1 VIALHPDDVRYPLGL
16 RELEPPPDPLWI
28 DGGAGVVGRPGV
40 AIVGTRRM
48 SPYGERVAR
57 ELGAAM
63 ARAGAVVVSG
73 LAQGIDCAA
82 HASAIEAGGPSVAV
96 LGEGITSFLANA
108 RGRRRRL
115 AVALRERGALV
126 SPYPPIVPA
135 RGWMFAKRNA
145 VIAALSRAVV
155 VVEAPAGSGAL
166 ITAADAV
173 RLGRPLFA
181 VPGPLG
187 ARSSEGTNALI
198 ASGAARACL
207 GGDDVARAVGLA
219 PPAAEPNA
227 DPLLDALAAGP
238 LDLDELARRVRGDR
252 SALRS
257 RLVSLVFS
265 GAVVDQGDGRFAR
278 GPGYPVDETARA
290 AFAR

>member
-1 VIALHPDDVRYPLGL
+1 VIALHPHDPGYPAAL
-16 RELEPPPDPLWI
+16 RDLVPAPDPLWLEGLEGI
-28 DGGAGVVGRPGV
+28 LVRPSV

-57 ELGAAM
+57 ELAGAL

-82 HASAIEAGGPSVAV
+82 HGAAIDAGGSSVAV

-115 AVALRERGALV
+115 AVALRAHGALV

-135 RGWMFAKRNA
+135 QGWMFAKRNA
-145 VIAALSRAVV
+145 VIAALSGAVI
-155 VVEAPAGSGAL
+155 VVEAPSGSGAL

-187 ARSSEGTNALI
+187 ATTCEGTNELI

-207 GGDDVARAVGLA
+207 GPDEVARIVGLVAA
-219 PPAAEPNA
+219 PRVATA

-238 LDLDELARRVRGDR
+238 LDLDELARRTRIDQG
-252 SALRS
+252 ALRA
-257 RLVSLVFS
+257 RLVALVFS
-265 GAVVDQGDGRFAR
+265 GAVVDRDGRF
-278 GPGYPVDETARA
+278 GRA
-290 AFAR
+290 G

>member
-1 VIALHPDDVRYPLGL
+1 VIALHPHDPGYPAAL
-16 RELEPPPDPLWI
+16 RDLVPAPDPLWLEGLEGI
-28 DGGAGVVGRPGV
+28 LVRPSV

-57 ELGAAM
+57 ELAGAL

-82 HASAIEAGGPSVAV
+82 HGAAIDAGGSSVAV
-96 LGEGITSFLANA
+96 LGEGITSFLGNA

-115 AVALRERGALV
+115 AAAMRAHGALV
-126 SPYPPIVPA
+126 SPYPPMVPA
-135 RGWMFAKRNA
+135 KGWMFAKRNA
-145 VIAALSRAVV
+145 VIAALARAVIV
-155 VVEAPAGSGAL
+155 AEAPTGSGAL

-187 ARSSEGTNALI
+187 TRTSEGTNELI

-207 GGDDVARAVGLA
+207 GPDEVARIVGLV
-219 PPAAEPNA
+219 AARSVA
-227 DPLLDALAAGP
+227 TGDPLLDALASGP
-238 LDLDELARRVRGDR
+238 LDLDELARRTRIDR
-252 SALRS
+252 SALRA
-257 RLVSLVFS
+257 RLVALVFS
-265 GAVVDQGDGRFAR
+265 GAVVDQGGRF
-278 GPGYPVDETARA
+278 GRA
-290 AFAR
+290 G

>member
-1 VIALHPDDVRYPLGL
+1 MIALHPEDDGYPTAL
-16 RELEPPPDPLWI
+16 RELEPAPDPLWI
-28 DGGAGVVGRPGV
+28 DGDGRTLARPCV

-57 ELGAAM
+57 ELSGAL

-82 HASAIEAGGPSVAV
+82 HASAIDAGGATVAV

-115 AVALRERGALV
+115 AIALRERGALV

-135 RGWMFAKRNA
+135 QGWMFAKRNA

-155 VVEAPAGSGAL
+155 VAEAPHASGAL
-166 ITAADAV
+166 ITAAAAA
-173 RLGRPLFA
+173 RLGRLVFA

-187 ARSSEGTNALI
+187 ARTSEGTNALI
-198 ASGAARACL
+198 ASGAARVCL
-207 GGDDVARAVGLA
+207 GADDVARVIGLVAVSRLTTV
-219 PPAAEPNA
+219 
-227 DPLLDALAAGP
+227 DPVLDALAAGP
-238 LDLDELARRVRGDR
+238 LDLDALAQRMRADR
-252 SALRS
+252 SALRP
-257 RLVSLVFS
+257 RLVSLVLS
-265 GAVVDQGDGRFAR
+265 GAVVDVGDGRFGRAR
-278 GPGYPVDETARA
+278 D
-290 AFAR
+290 

>member
-1 VIALHPDDVRYPLGL
+1 MIAWHPHDPGYPTAL
-16 RELEPPPDPLWI
+16 RELVPAPDPLWL
-28 DGGAGVVGRPGV
+28 DGEVGILDRPSV

-57 ELGAAM
+57 ELAAAL
-63 ARAGAVVVSG
+63 ARAGAVIVSG

-82 HASAIEAGGPSVAV
+82 HGAAIDAGGASVAV

-115 AVALRERGALV
+115 AAALRAHGALV

-135 RGWMFAKRNA
+135 QGWMFAKRNA
-145 VIAALSRAVV
+145 VIAALSRAVIV
-155 VVEAPAGSGAL
+155 AEAPSGSGAL

-187 ARSSEGTNALI
+187 ARNSEGPNELI

-207 GGDDVARAVGLA
+207 GADSVARIIGLVAA
-219 PPAAEPNA
+219 PPSAMMA
-227 DPLLDALAAGP
+227 DPVLDALAAGP
-238 LDLDELARRVRGDR
+238 LDLDELARRSGIDR
-252 SALRS
+252 SALRT
-257 RLVSLVFS
+257 RLVALVFS
-265 GAVVDQGDGRFAR
+265 GAVIDRDGRF
-278 GPGYPVDETARA
+278 GRA
-290 AFAR
+290 G

>member
-1 VIALHPDDVRYPLGL
+1 VIALRPDDDRYPVAL
-16 RELEPPPDPLWI
+16 RDLRPAPDPLWL
-28 DGGAGVVGRPGV
+28 DGDADVLGRPCV

-57 ELGAAM
+57 ELGGAL
-63 ARAGAVVVSG
+63 ARAGAVIVSG

-82 HASAIEAGGPSVAV
+82 HASAIDAGGSSVAV

-115 AVALRERGALV
+115 AVALRVHGALV

-135 RGWMFAKRNA
+135 QGWMFAKRNA

-155 VVEAPAGSGAL
+155 VAEAPEASGAL

-187 ARSSEGTNALI
+187 ARTSEGTNALI
-198 ASGAARACL
+198 ASGAARLCV
-207 GGDDVARAVGLA
+207 GPEDVARAVGLA
-219 PPAAEPNA
+219 AVAPVPIA
-227 DPLLDALAAGP
+227 DPLLNALAAGP
-238 LDLDELARRVRGDR
+238 LDLDELARRTRLDR
-252 SALRS
+252 SALRV
-257 RLVSLVFS
+257 RLVALVFS
-265 GAVVDQGDGRFAR
+265 GAVIDRGDGRFAR
-278 GPGYPVDETARA
+278 GS
-290 AFAR
+290 

>member
-1 VIALHPDDVRYPLGL
+1 VIAWHPHDPEYPAAL
-16 RELEPPPDPLWI
+16 RDLVPAPDPLWL
-28 DGGAGVVGRPGV
+28 DGDPGILDLPSV

-57 ELGAAM
+57 ELAAAL
-63 ARAGAVVVSG
+63 ARAGAVIVSG

-82 HASAIEAGGPSVAV
+82 HGAAIDAGGTSVAV

-115 AVALRERGALV
+115 AVALRAHGALV

-135 RGWMFAKRNA
+135 QGWMFAKRNA
-145 VIAALSRAVV
+145 VIAALSRAVIV
-155 VVEAPAGSGAL
+155 AEAPTGSGAL

-187 ARSSEGTNALI
+187 ARTSEGTNELI
-198 ASGAARACL
+198 GSGAARACL
-207 GGDDVARAVGLA
+207 GPDGVARIIGLVA
-219 PPAAEPNA
+219 GPVAATA

-238 LDLDELARRVRGDR
+238 LDLDELARRTRIDR
-252 SALRS
+252 SALRA
-257 RLVSLVFS
+257 RLVALVFS
-265 GAVVDQGDGRFAR
+265 GAVIDRDGRF
-278 GPGYPVDETARA
+278 GRA
-290 AFAR
+290 G

>member
-1 VIALHPDDVRYPLGL
+1 VIAWHPDDPRYPAGL
-16 RELEPPPDPLWI
+16 RDLVPAPDPLWL
-28 DGGAGVVGRPGV
+28 DGVEGTLDRPGV
-40 AIVGTRRM
+40 TIVGTRRM

-57 ELGAAM
+57 ELAAAL
-63 ARAGAVVVSG
+63 ARAGAVIVSG

-82 HASAIEAGGPSVAV
+82 HAAAVDAGGSSVAV

-115 AVALRERGALV
+115 AGALRAHGALV

-135 RGWMFAKRNA
+135 QGWMFAKRNA
-145 VIAALSRAVV
+145 VIAALSRAVIV
-155 VVEAPAGSGAL
+155 AEAPTGSGAL

-187 ARSSEGTNALI
+187 ARTSEGANELI

-207 GGDDVARAVGLA
+207 GPEAVARIIGLSAA
-219 PPAAEPNA
+219 PSVAPA

-238 LDLDELARRVRGDR
+238 LDIDELVRRTRIDR
-252 SALRS
+252 SALTA
-257 RLVSLVFS
+257 RLVALVFS
-265 GAVVDQGDGRFAR
+265 GAVVDRDGRF
-278 GPGYPVDETARA
+278 GRA
-290 AFAR
+290 G

>member
-1 VIALHPDDVRYPLGL
+1 MIALHRDDAGYPPAL
-16 RELEPPPDPLWI
+16 RELAPPPDPLWLEGDI
-28 DGGAGVVGRPGV
+28 DVLRGPCV

-57 ELGAAM
+57 ELAGAL

-82 HASAIEAGGPSVAV
+82 HASAIEAGGASVAV

-115 AVALRERGALV
+115 AVELRERGAIL

-135 RGWMFAKRNA
+135 QGWMFAKRNA
-145 VIAALSRAVV
+145 VIAALARAVV
-155 VVEAPAGSGAL
+155 VAEAPDRSGAL

-187 ARSSEGTNALI
+187 ARASEGTNALI

-207 GGDDVARAVGLA
+207 GAAEVARAIGLAA
-219 PPAAEPNA
+219 PPARAAA
-227 DPLLDALAAGP
+227 DPLLDVLAAGP
-238 LDLDELARRVRGDR
+238 LDLDELARRMHADR
-252 SALRS
+252 SALRA
-257 RLVSLVFS
+257 
-265 GAVVDQGDGRFAR
+265 GAVVDRGDGRFAR
-278 GPGYPVDETARA
+278 GPG
-290 AFAR
+290 

>member
-1 VIALHPDDVRYPLGL
+1 MIAWHPNDPGYPAAL
-16 RELEPPPDPLWI
+16 RELVPAPDPLWL
-28 DGGAGVVGRPGV
+28 DGEAGILDRPSV

-57 ELGAAM
+57 ELAAAL
-63 ARAGAVVVSG
+63 ARTGAVIVSG

-82 HASAIEAGGPSVAV
+82 HGAAIDAGGASVAV

-115 AVALRERGALV
+115 AAVLRAHGALV

-135 RGWMFAKRNA
+135 QGWMFAKRNA
-145 VIAALSRAVV
+145 VIAALSRAVIL
-155 VVEAPAGSGAL
+155 VEAPIGSGAL

-207 GGDDVARAVGLA
+207 GPEELARVVGLVAA
-219 PPAAEPNA
+219 PSVAVV
-227 DPLLDALAAGP
+227 DPVLDALAAGP
-238 LDLDELARRVRGDR
+238 LDLDELARRTRVDR
-252 SALRS
+252 SALRT
-257 RLVSLVFS
+257 RLVALVLR
-265 GAVVDQGDGRFAR
+265 GAVIDRDGRF
-278 GPGYPVDETARA
+278 GRA
-290 AFAR
+290 G

>member
-1 VIALHPDDVRYPLGL
+1 MIAVHPGDDGYPPALRDLHPA
-16 RELEPPPDPLWI
+16 PDPFWI
-28 DGGAGVVGRPGV
+28 DGDGAVLRGPCV

-57 ELGAAM
+57 ELAAAL
-63 ARAGAVVVSG
+63 ARAGAVVLSG

-82 HASAIEAGGPSVAV
+82 HASAVGAGGASVAV

-115 AVALRERGALV
+115 AVGLKERGALV

-135 RGWMFAKRNA
+135 QGWMFAKRNA

-155 VVEAPAGSGAL
+155 VVEAPERSGAL
-166 ITAADAV
+166 ITAADAI

-187 ARSSEGTNALI
+187 ARTCEGTNRLI
-198 ASGAARACL
+198 ASCAARACL
-207 GGDDVARAVGLA
+207 GADEVAHAIGLGPVSAAVT
-219 PPAAEPNA
+219 A
-227 DPLLDALAAGP
+227 DPLLDALAEGP
-238 LDLDELARRVRGDR
+238 LDLDGLARRVRIDPVR
-252 SALRS
+252 LRA
-257 RLVSLVFS
+257 RLVSLVLS
-265 GAVVDQGDGRFAR
+265 GAVIDRGDGRF
-278 GPGYPVDETARA
+278 GRA
-290 AFAR
+290 AG

>member
-1 VIALHPDDVRYPLGL
+1 VIALHPEDGGYPVGL
-16 RELEPPPDPLWI
+16 HDLVPAPDPLWI
-28 DGGAGVVGRPGV
+28 DGDADVLARPCV

-57 ELGAAM
+57 ELGAALG
-63 ARAGAVVVSG
+63 RAGAVVVSG

-82 HASAIEAGGPSVAV
+82 HASAIEAGGASVAV

-135 RGWMFAKRNA
+135 QGWMFAKRNA

-155 VVEAPAGSGAL
+155 VAEAPDRSGAL
-166 ITAADAV
+166 ITAADAA

-187 ARSSEGTNALI
+187 ARTCEGTNLLI

-207 GGDDVARAVGLA
+207 GPDDVARAIGLVA
-219 PPAAEPNA
+219 PASPAAG
-227 DPLLDALAAGP
+227 DPILEALAAGP
-238 LDLDELARRVRGDR
+238 LDLDELARRLRADR
-252 SALRS
+252 SALRP
-257 RLVSLVFS
+257 RLIAHVLS
-265 GAVVDQGDGRFAR
+265 GSVVDRGDGRFAR
-278 GPGYPVDETARA
+278 GPG
-290 AFAR
+290 

>member
-1 VIALHPDDVRYPLGL
+1 MIALHSDDDGYPTAL
-16 RELEPPPDPLWI
+16 RELEPAPDPLWI
-28 DGGAGVVGRPGV
+28 DGHPETLARTCV

-57 ELGAAM
+57 EVSWAL

-82 HASAIEAGGPSVAV
+82 HASAIEAGGATIAV

-135 RGWMFAKRNA
+135 QGWMFAKRNA

-155 VVEAPAGSGAL
+155 VAEAPHASGAL
-166 ITAADAV
+166 ITAADAA
-173 RLGRPLFA
+173 RLGRPVFA

-187 ARSSEGTNALI
+187 ARTSEGTNALI
-198 ASGAARACL
+198 ASGDARVCL
-207 GGDDVARAVGLA
+207 GPDDVARAVGLIAAA
-219 PPAAEPNA
+219 PPPTV

-238 LDLDELARRVRGDR
+238 LDLDELARRMRADR

-257 RLVSLVFS
+257 RLVSLVLS
-265 GAVVDQGDGRFAR
+265 GAVVDGGDGRFAR
-278 GPGYPVDETARA
+278 APS
-290 AFAR
+290 

>member
-1 VIALHPDDVRYPLGL
+1 MIAWHAHDPGYPAGL
-16 RELEPPPDPLWI
+16 RDLVPAPDPLWL
-28 DGGAGVVGRPGV
+28 DGDEGILDRPSV

-57 ELGAAM
+57 ELAAAL
-63 ARAGAVVVSG
+63 ARAGAVIVSG

-82 HASAIEAGGPSVAV
+82 HGAAIDAGGSSVAV

-115 AVALRERGALV
+115 AAALRAHGALV

-135 RGWMFAKRNA
+135 QGWMFAKRNA
-145 VIAALSRAVV
+145 VIAALSRAVIV
-155 VVEAPAGSGAL
+155 AEAPTGSGAL
-166 ITAADAV
+166 ITAADAI

-187 ARSSEGTNALI
+187 ARTSEGTNELI

-207 GGDDVARAVGLA
+207 GPDEVARIVGLVA
-219 PPAAEPNA
+219 TPSVATA

-238 LDLDELARRVRGDR
+238 LDLDELARRTRIDR
-252 SALRS
+252 SALRA
-257 RLVSLVFS
+257 RLVALVFS
-265 GAVVDQGDGRFAR
+265 GAVVDRDGRF
-278 GPGYPVDETARA
+278 GRA
-290 AFAR
+290 G

>member
-1 VIALHPDDVRYPLGL
+1 MIALHPEDADYPGAL
-16 RELEPPPDPLWI
+16 RDLRPAPDPLWI
-28 DGGAGVVGRPGV
+28 DGDGRILARPCV

-48 SPYGERVAR
+48 SPYGERIAR
-57 ELGAAM
+57 ELGGALT
-63 ARAGAVVVSG
+63 RAGAVVISG

-82 HASAIEAGGPSVAV
+82 HASAIDAGGTSVAV
-96 LGEGITSFLANA
+96 LGEGITSLLANA

-115 AVALRERGALV
+115 AVALRDHGALV

-135 RGWMFAKRNA
+135 HGWMFAKRNA

-155 VVEAPAGSGAL
+155 VVEAPHASGAL

-187 ARSSEGTNALI
+187 ARGSEGTNALV
-198 ASGAARACL
+198 ASGIARACL
-207 GGDDVARAVGLA
+207 GADDVARAVGLA
-219 PPAAEPNA
+219 APARASNA

-238 LDLDELARRVRGDR
+238 LDLDELARRMRIDR
-252 SALRS
+252 SALRA
-257 RLVSLVFS
+257 RLVSLVLS
-265 GAVVDQGDGRFAR
+265 GAVVDRGDGRFGR
-278 GPGYPVDETARA
+278 GAG
-290 AFAR
+290 

>member
-1 VIALHPDDVRYPLGL
+1 VIAWHPHDPGYPVAL
-16 RELEPPPDPLWI
+16 RDLVPAPDPLWF
-28 DGGAGVVGRPGV
+28 DGDEGILDRPSV

-48 SPYGERVAR
+48 TPYGERVAR
-57 ELGAAM
+57 ELAAAL

-82 HASAIEAGGPSVAV
+82 HGAAIDAGGSSVAV

-115 AVALRERGALV
+115 AAVLRANGALV

-135 RGWMFAKRNA
+135 QGWMFAKRNA
-145 VIAALSRAVV
+145 VIAALSRAVIV
-155 VVEAPAGSGAL
+155 AEAPIGSGAL
-166 ITAADAV
+166 ITATDAV

-187 ARSSEGTNALI
+187 ARTSEGTNQLI

-207 GGDDVARAVGLA
+207 GPDEVARIIGLVTM
-219 PPAAEPNA
+219 PRVVMA

-238 LDLDELARRVRGDR
+238 LDLDELARRTRIDR
-252 SALRS
+252 SALRA
-257 RLVSLVFS
+257 RLVALVFS
-265 GAVVDQGDGRFAR
+265 GAVVDRDGRF
-278 GPGYPVDETARA
+278 GRA
-290 AFAR
+290 G

>member
-1 VIALHPDDVRYPLGL
+1 MIALHPEDDGYPTAL
-16 RELEPPPDPLWI
+16 RELEPAPDPLWI
-28 DGGAGVVGRPGV
+28 DGDGRTLARPCV

-57 ELGAAM
+57 ELSGVL

-82 HASAIEAGGPSVAV
+82 HASAIDAGGATVAV

-115 AVALRERGALV
+115 AIALRERGALV

-135 RGWMFAKRNA
+135 QGWMFAKRNA

-155 VVEAPAGSGAL
+155 VAEAPHASGAL
-166 ITAADAV
+166 ITAAAAA
-173 RLGRPLFA
+173 RLGRLVFA

-187 ARSSEGTNALI
+187 ARTSEGTNALI
-198 ASGAARACL
+198 ASGAADACL
-207 GGDDVARAVGLA
+207 GADDVARAIGLVA
-219 PPAAEPNA
+219 VSRLTTV
-227 DPLLDALAAGP
+227 DPVLDALAAGP
-238 LDLDELARRVRGDR
+238 LDLDGLAQRMRADR
-252 SALRS
+252 SALRP
-257 RLVSLVFS
+257 RLVSLVLS
-265 GAVVDQGDGRFAR
+265 GAVVDVGDGRF
-278 GPGYPVDETARA
+278 GRA
-290 AFAR
+290 PD

>member
-1 VIALHPDDVRYPLGL
+1 MIALRPDDPGYPVAL
-16 RELEPPPDPLWI
+16 RDLRPAPDPLWV
-28 DGGAGVVGRPGV
+28 DGDADVLGRPCV

-57 ELGAAM
+57 ELGGAL
-63 ARAGAVVVSG
+63 ARAGAVIVSG

-82 HASAIEAGGPSVAV
+82 HAGAIDAGGSSAAV

-115 AVALRERGALV
+115 GVALRAHGALV

-135 RGWMFAKRNA
+135 QAWMFAKRNA

-155 VVEAPAGSGAL
+155 VAEAPLASGAL

-187 ARSSEGTNALI
+187 ARTSLGTNALI
-198 ASGAARACL
+198 ASGAARLCV
-207 GGDDVARAVGLA
+207 GPEDVARAIGLV
-219 PPAAEPNA
+219 AAASVPTA

-238 LDLDELARRVRGDR
+238 LDLDGLARRTRLDA
-252 SALRS
+252 SALRA
-257 RLVSLVFS
+257 RLVALVFS
-265 GAVVDQGDGRFAR
+265 GAVIDRGDGRFAR
-278 GPGYPVDETARA
+278 GGGQPEGVAARE

>member
-1 VIALHPDDVRYPLGL
+1 MIALHPEDDGYPVAL
-16 RELEPPPDPLWI
+16 RDLMPAPDPLWI
-28 DGGAGVVGRPGV
+28 DGDERVLDRPCV

-57 ELGAAM
+57 ELGAAL
-63 ARAGAVVVSG
+63 AAAGVVVVSG

-82 HASAIEAGGPSVAV
+82 HASAIDAGGMSVAV

-115 AVALRERGALV
+115 AVALRGRGALV

-135 RGWMFAKRNA
+135 QGWMFAKRNA

-155 VVEAPAGSGAL
+155 VAEAPHASGAL
-166 ITAADAV
+166 ITAGEAV

-187 ARSSEGTNALI
+187 ARASEGTNALI
-198 ASGAARACL
+198 ASGVARACL
-207 GGDDVARAVGLA
+207 GADDVARAIGLA
-219 PPAAEPNA
+219 APAPAPSA

-238 LDLDELARRVRGDR
+238 LDLDELARRIRVDP
-252 SALRS
+252 SALRA
-257 RLVSLVFS
+257 RLVSLVLS
-265 GAVVDQGDGRFAR
+265 GAVVDRGDGRFAR
-278 GPGYPVDETARA
+278 GAG
-290 AFAR
+290 